1 MTKPRPCWPNDPHSR
16 LCRAVID
23 ATYEVSHLVFAS
35 MMPGLSIEKM
45 KKLKREERA
54 AREERRKLCRLL
66 RADVIR
72 MMEKRQ

>member
-1 MTKPRPCWPNDPHSR
+1 MTSTAGRYHVW

-23 ATYEVSHLVFAS
+23 ADYEVKRLVFAA
-35 MMPGLSIEKM
+35 MIPGLSIEAIKR
-45 KKLKREERA
+45 LKRQERA

-72 MMEKRQ
+72 IMEKRRTLFD